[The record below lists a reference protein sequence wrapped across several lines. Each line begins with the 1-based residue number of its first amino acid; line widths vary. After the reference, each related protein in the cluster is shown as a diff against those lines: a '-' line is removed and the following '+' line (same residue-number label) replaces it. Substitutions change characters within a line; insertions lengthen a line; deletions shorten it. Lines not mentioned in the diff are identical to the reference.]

1 MNDLE
6 KLISFLERTRIEHRE
21 RWMVKDTLTKEWVVY
36 QRKFR
41 AKRLRN
47 LREPKIWNMLYLCWN
62 IKINYDHSCT

>member
-41 AKRLRN
+41 AKKTTEFARTEN
-47 LREPKIWNMLYLCWN
+47 LEYALFVLE
-62 IKINYDHSCT
+62 

>member
-41 AKRLRN
+41 AKKTTELARTEN
-47 LREPKIWNMLYLCWN
+47 LEYALFVLEYQDKL
-62 IKINYDHSCT
+62 